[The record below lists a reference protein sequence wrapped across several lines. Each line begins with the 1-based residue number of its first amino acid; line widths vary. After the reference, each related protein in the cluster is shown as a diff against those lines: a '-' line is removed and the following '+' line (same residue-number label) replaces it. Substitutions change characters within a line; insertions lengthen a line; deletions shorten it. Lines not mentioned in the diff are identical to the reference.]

1 MYLVDT
7 NVLLALFIRQTR
19 WWLTARELYVR
30 DPDWCTEMHALV
42 ELTNVLTRYVRI
54 GELTFEEG
62 RSVLQEAVARLEPR
76 LLSVEHADALRVA
89 VERGVS
95 AYDARFLVAARQLGK
110 RLVTEDGKLRAAA
123 PELTQS
129 LDEALA
135 ISQPAQPSEQL

>member
-7 NVLLALFIRQTR
+7 NIVIALLIRQTP
-19 WWLTARELYVR
+19 WQLAARELYVR
-30 DPDWCTEMHALV
+30 DPDWCTETHALV

-54 GELTFEEG
+54 GELAVDEG
-62 RSVLQEAVARLEPR
+62 LLVLQDATRRLEPR
-76 LLSVEHADALRVA
+76 LLSVAHADALLIA

-95 AYDARFLVAARQLGK
+95 AYDARFLVAARQLGQ

-129 LDEALA
+129 LEEALA
-135 ISQPAQPSEQL
+135 G

>member
-7 NVLLALFIRQTR
+7 NVVLALLIRQTPWQR
-19 WWLTARELYVR
+19 TARELYVR
-30 DPDWCTEMHALV
+30 DPDWCTETHALV

-54 GELTFEEG
+54 GELTIDEG
-62 RSVLQEAVARLEPR
+62 QLVLQEAARRLEPR
-76 LLSVEHADALRVA
+76 LLSVAHADALLIA

-95 AYDARFLVAARQLGK
+95 AYDARFLVAARQLGH

-129 LDEALA
+129 LVEALA
-135 ISQPAQPSEQL
+135 G